1 MPTSPLKRT
10 SGGSGGRLRRLLAS
24 LRPPARAGPLPVQTG
39 FPTSL
44 ADIVVKNHGRLRN
57 SRRRH
62 RAPGAAVPPAAELQQ
77 RSNLSVSHHD
87 AAAPAPVPVTTRPGK
102 GAGFSIRPGLLV
114 AGGAVA
120 LALLVIWSKQLVAA
134 ATLASVALSWIES
147 ARTVHVRRP
156 ETEEGVDWSRG
167 SVSPIRDAAVS
178 PRPSCGECAS
188 YDGGSD
194 AAWLCFPDADSG
206 DDSSSAVN
214 NQKRKQS
221 RRSLRKLLSSKL
233 RNVKTPRA
241 TDSRSRHGGDAG
253 EHEHPSGGEANV
265 EPAAAAAAASAG
277 APARETM
284 PAPPPE
290 AITYDDRCCRR
301 RRGRALPLPALVP
314 IILVGL
320 VAGKL
325 PALALAV
332 LCAAFSSRS
341 VERIPVPVPASG
353 DPIPKVAAGS

>member
-1 MPTSPLKRT
+1 M
-10 SGGSGGRLRRLLAS
+10 
-24 LRPPARAGPLPVQTG
+24 QTG

-62 RAPGAAVPPAAELQQ
+62 RAPGAAVPSAAAAAELQQ

-241 TDSRSRHGGDAG
+241 TDSRHGGGAG
-253 EHEHPSGGEANV
+253 EHEHPGDGEANV
-265 EPAAAAAAASAG
+265 EPAAAASAG